1 MPVSESSRQRSR
13 QGSQQDS
20 RVEISIAGPQS
31 DAELR
36 ALMTH
41 VPVGRGIVVTLE
53 REPSFFEACRVHGE
67 VQVCVGRDRETSRAV
82 GMGTRAMSRAYVNG
96 DETTLGYLADL
107 RLLPEYR
114 NGLLVARAYR
124 FLRELHKDDRA
135 RLYTTVIFADNEL
148 ALRTIASGRA
158 GLPRYHDLGVMHY
171 PGINL
176 TRRKPEVHGDFR
188 ITPGNE
194 LLLPAI
200 LASVNRNG
208 ARRQFAPVHTVGD
221 FRPGGRWVGLKA
233 ENFLVAARNG
243 EVVAA
248 LAIWDQRPFK
258 QTRILRYDG
267 LYRWAAPCSAALH
280 GLLGTPRF
288 PRPGEVVPY
297 CYFSFLSVDDDDLQV
312 CRALLRAAYNEGVRA
327 GYLYAMI
334 SAHERDPLL
343 GVIRE
348 YRSTPFAGRLF
359 CVTYEDGEE
368 EFRKLDARVPSAE
381 AATL

>member
-1 MPVSESSRQRSR
+1 MLVP
-13 QGSQQDS
+13 GGS
-20 RVEISIAGPQS
+20 RVEISVASSQS

-53 REPSFFEACRVHGE
+53 REPSFFEACRVHGGA
-67 VQVCVGRDRETSRAV
+67 QVCVGRDRKLDQAV
-82 GMGTRAMSRAYVNG
+82 GMGTRAISRAYVNG
-96 DETTLGYLADL
+96 NETALGYLADL

-124 FLRELHKDDRA
+124 FLRELHGDGRA

-148 ALRTIASGRA
+148 ALGTIASGRA
-158 GLPRYHDLGVMHY
+158 GLPRYHDLGAMHY

-176 TRRKPEVHGDFR
+176 TRRKPE
-188 ITPGNE
+188 IPSNLQISPGKE
-194 LLLPAI
+194 ALLPAI
-200 LASVNRNG
+200 VACLNRNG
-208 ARRQFAPVHTVGD
+208 LRRQFAPVHSVGD

-233 ENFLVAARNG
+233 ENFLVAIRNG

-248 LAIWDQRPFK
+248 LAIWDQRAFK

-267 LYRWAAPCSAALH
+267 PYRWVAPCSTLLH
-280 GLLGTPRF
+280 GIFGTPRF
-288 PRPGEVVPY
+288 PHPGEVVPY
-297 CYFSFLSVDDDDLQV
+297 CYFSFLSVDDDDLEV
-312 CRALLRAAYNEGVRA
+312 CRALVRAAHNEGVNA

-343 GVIRE
+343 PVIRA

-368 EFRKLDARVPSAE
+368 ELRRLDARVPSAE
-381 AATL
+381 AASL

>member
-1 MPVSESSRQRSR
+1 MPVSERSR
-13 QGSQQDS
+13 I
-20 RVEISIAGPQS
+20 EISVAGPQT

-36 ALMTH
+36 ALMTQ
-41 VPVGRGIVVTLE
+41 VPVGHGIVVTLE

-67 VQVCVGRDRETSRAV
+67 AQVCVGRDPETGRAV
-82 GMGTRAMSRAYVNG
+82 GMGTRAISRAYVN
-96 DETTLGYLADL
+96 DRETSIGYLADL

-124 FLRELHKDDRA
+124 FLHELHGDGRA

-188 ITPGNE
+188 ITVGNE
-194 LLLPAI
+194 TLLPAVVAC
-200 LASVNRNG
+200 LNRNG
-208 ARRQFAPVHTVGD
+208 AHRQFAPVHTVGD
-221 FRPGGRWVGLKA
+221 FRPGGRWVGLKP
-233 ENFLVAARNG
+233 ENLLVAVSNG

-267 LYRWAAPCSAALH
+267 LYRWVVPCSTLLH
-280 GLLGTPRF
+280 GAFGTPHF
-288 PRPGEVVPY
+288 PRSGEVFSY

-312 CRALLRAAYNEGVRA
+312 CHALLRAAYNKGVSA

-343 GVIRE
+343 PVIRA

-368 EFRKLDARVPSAE
+368 EFCKLDARVPTAE

>member
-1 MPVSESSRQRSR
+1 MPVSERSR
-13 QGSQQDS
+13 I
-20 RVEISIAGPQS
+20 EISVAGPQT

-36 ALMTH
+36 ALMTQ

-53 REPSFFEACRVHGE
+53 REPSFFQACRVHGE
-67 VQVCVGRDRETSRAV
+67 AQVCVGRDRETGRAV
-82 GMGTRAMSRAYVNG
+82 GMGTRAISRAYVN
-96 DETTLGYLADL
+96 DRETALGYLADL

-124 FLRELHKDDRA
+124 FLHELHGDGRA

-188 ITPGNE
+188 ITVGNE
-194 LLLPAI
+194 TLLP
-200 LASVNRNG
+200 SVVACLNRNG
-208 ARRQFAPVHTVGD
+208 AQRQFAPVHTVGD

-233 ENFLVAARNG
+233 ENFLVATRNG

-267 LYRWAAPCSAALH
+267 LYRWAAPCSTLLH
-280 GLLGTPRF
+280 GLFRTPHF
-288 PRPGEVVPY
+288 PH
-297 CYFSFLSVDDDDLQV
+297 L
-312 CRALLRAAYNEGVRA
+312 A
-327 GYLYAMI
+327 
-334 SAHERDPLL
+334 
-343 GVIRE
+343 
-348 YRSTPFAGRLF
+348 
-359 CVTYEDGEE
+359 
-368 EFRKLDARVPSAE
+368 ARV
-381 AATL
+381 